1 MNQRVIT
8 FLFASTLLVTLSGFV
23 AAQGNDEIQRCASID
38 ETAARLACFDEI
50 AGNQGLTSQPA
61 ETPAEPGPAQEVQ
74 ALPEA
79 TPGEASSTADEPGS
93 LTDDYGTEGLSKK
106 DQPDEEEQAVRAVVT
121 KCSKSSS
128 DRYYFYFENGQVWKQ
143 KDDDRLY
150 FKDCTYGVTITK
162 DFFGYKMQIDGEKSK
177 IRVSRV
183 K

>member
-1 MNQRVIT
+1 MNKRVIT
-8 FLFASTLLVTLSGFV
+8 FLFASTLLVNVSGFV
-23 AAQGNDEIQRCASID
+23 AAQGNDEMQRCASIE

-50 AGNQGLTSQPA
+50 AGTKGPTQQPMDTSPEPQSAEEERATSEPPPVEQPPDA
-61 ETPAEPGPAQEVQ
+61 GVIEPI
-74 ALPEA
+74 
-79 TPGEASSTADEPGS
+79 
-93 LTDDYGTEGLSKK
+93 TDDYGTEGLSKK